1 VSVRPATIAFDL
13 DGTLAHTA
21 PDVVRAIDAVL
32 RSEGLAPIAQAA
44 ALDFINLAAG
54 AHKLIEN
61 AFRAAGRAL
70 DDAAADAMVRRYR
83 DVYFDD
89 VSRDSRLYEGCRA
102 ALEGLH
108 ARGHTLVVCTNKPER
123 HARRLLDALSIA
135 PMFRAIAGIDTFAY
149 CKPDAR
155 HLTMTIEAAGGDARH
170 AVMIG
175 DSHVDVSAARNAGIP
190 IVCVSF
196 GYTSVPVAQLRPDR
210 IIDRYDELVDAVDLL
225 VRQMPERAA
234 GS

>member
-1 VSVRPATIAFDL
+1 MSVRPRTIAFDL

-32 RSEGLAPIAQAA
+32 RSEGLAPIHQAD
-44 ALDFINLAAG
+44 ALDFINLGAG

-70 DDAAADAMVRRYR
+70 DGAAADAMVRRYR

-89 VSRDSRLYEGCRA
+89 VSRDSRLYDGCRA
-102 ALEGLH
+102 ALETLA
-108 ARGHTLVVCTNKPER
+108 ARGHVLIVCTNKPER

-135 PMFRAIAGIDTFAY
+135 PMFGAIAGVDTFAF

-155 HLTMTIEAAGGDARH
+155 HLTMAIEAAGGDARH

-196 GYTSVPVAQLRPDR
+196 GYTSVPVAELRPDR
-210 IIDRYDELVDAVDLL
+210 IIDRYDELVDAVDVLL
-225 VRQMPERAA
+225 RQRPARAA
-234 GS
+234 AS